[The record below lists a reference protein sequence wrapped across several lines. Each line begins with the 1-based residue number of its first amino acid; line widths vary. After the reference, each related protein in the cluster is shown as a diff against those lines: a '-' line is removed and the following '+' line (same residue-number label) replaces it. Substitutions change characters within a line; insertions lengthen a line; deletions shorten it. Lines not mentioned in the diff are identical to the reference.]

1 MVYKFELTVVNSSHS
16 YPMHIWGCAWIY
28 CWPKKLLKIRTGLL
42 LEQCGPRG
50 QHSLTAIGL
59 LATGPWATGLLLA
72 KLLLG
77 ITVISRQIENNA
89 CAKYYGANKVWYHV
103 EMENYAEM
111 RKIKAY
117 FHHTLYFWNCW
128 ATLSEI
134 PSLLLIYI
142 CMKTRLLSKLKNSQ
156 ISFVF

>member
-28 CWPKKLLKIRTGLL
+28 RWRKKLLKIRTGLL
-42 LEQCGPRG
+42 LEWCGPRG
-50 QHSLTAIGL
+50 HHRQTAIGL

-89 CAKYYGANKVWYHV
+89 CAKCYGANKVWYHV
-103 EMENYAEM
+103 EMEIMQRWDRSKHISIHCISGIVELHWVKFSA
-111 RKIKAY
+111 
-117 FHHTLYFWNCW
+117 FFWFTSVW
-128 ATLSEI
+128 K
-134 PSLLLIYI
+134 PGSLE
-142 CMKTRLLSKLKNSQ
+142 N
-156 ISFVF
+156 